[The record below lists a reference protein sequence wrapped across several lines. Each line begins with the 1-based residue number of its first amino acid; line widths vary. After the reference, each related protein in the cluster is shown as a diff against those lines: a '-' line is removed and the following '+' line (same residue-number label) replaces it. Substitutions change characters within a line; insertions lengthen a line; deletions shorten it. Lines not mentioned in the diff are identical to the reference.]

1 MEKSPWSTGLSRI
14 GQYYE
19 GIVEN
24 VESTLELHRKDTVT
38 TYGTRTSF
46 KSTKSDDN
54 KENDCNRNNCSN
66 EKMVSIKRE
75 KMTYLVGS
83 YQFIFC
89 FMCLCRVL
97 VTKSSQRYFGHA
109 RWEVN
114 K

>member
-38 TYGTRTSF
+38 TYGKRTSF

-54 KENDCNRNNCSN
+54 KENDCCNRNNCSN

-75 KMTYLVGS
+75 RMTYLVGS
-83 YQFIFC
+83 YQFIILFYVP
-89 FMCLCRVL
+89 M
-97 VTKSSQRYFGHA
+97 
-109 RWEVN
+109 
-114 K
+114 